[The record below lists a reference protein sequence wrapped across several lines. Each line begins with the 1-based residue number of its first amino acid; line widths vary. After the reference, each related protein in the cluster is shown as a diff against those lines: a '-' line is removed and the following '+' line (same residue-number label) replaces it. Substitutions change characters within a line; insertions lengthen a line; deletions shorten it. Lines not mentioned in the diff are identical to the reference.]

1 MLYKRHQFRAQVNQE
16 LAYQNAIIEEKNR
29 NTTDSINYAARIQ
42 SAVYQD
48 IEILRKSTADA
59 FVLPLPKDIV
69 GGDFGGSRIAVMIFG
84 FASQIAQ
91 AMESRA
97 HL

>member
-1 MLYKRHQFRAQVNQE
+1 MPSVPRASQSGARLSKRYNRR
-16 LAYQNAIIEEKNR
+16 INR
-29 NTTDSINYAARIQ
+29 NTIDSINYAARIQ

-59 FVLPLPKDIV
+59 FVLLLTKDIV

-84 FASQIAQ
+84 LASQIAQ